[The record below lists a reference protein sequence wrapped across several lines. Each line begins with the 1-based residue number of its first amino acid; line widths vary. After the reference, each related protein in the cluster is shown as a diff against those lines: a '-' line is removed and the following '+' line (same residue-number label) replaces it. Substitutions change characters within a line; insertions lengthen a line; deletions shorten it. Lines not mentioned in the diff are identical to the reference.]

1 MSKKRVCVIA
11 FKPVRTTIHALRLIN
26 YLAPHY
32 ELTVVGHGEPDPG
45 WPPLAWR
52 PVPPQD
58 LVSQLVKLAWCAAG
72 RVLPACYEA
81 WFWGIERH
89 KLAYQH
95 ALASGADAYHANDW
109 EALPIAIEAARRT
122 GARVVFHMHEYG
134 EEERTESRVWRLTVG
149 PAARHFMRRY
159 ATDPAVPVDGSITV
173 CEPIAQRYRQELGL
187 RPVVVFNAPR
197 PVALPP
203 RAERA
208 EDGRVRLVHHG
219 YAKRSRGLHKLVQ
232 AVALA
237 DERFTL
243 DFMLVEDDRGY
254 VDELRALGQ
263 RLAPGRI
270 AFRAPV
276 APHQIVPT
284 VAEYAMGLYVL
295 TPTSY
300 NNLVNLPNKF
310 FEYVQAG
317 LALCVGPSPAMAEL
331 VERYGLGVCAPSFA
345 PADVA
350 ATLNRLTEPQLRAM
364 QGAAR
369 RAAAVLNAD
378 VEMAKV
384 VALYRRLLG
393 EEPAAVPGDQRGEP
407 EWVKGARP

>member
-1 MSKKRVCVIA
+1 VSRKRICVIT
-11 FKPVRTTIHALRLIN
+11 FKPVRRTVHVLRQID

-32 ELTVVGHGEPDPG
+32 QLTVIGHGEPDPA
-45 WPPLAWR
+45 WPPLAWHA
-52 PVPPQD
+52 VTKQD
-58 LVSQLVKLAWCAAG
+58 LISQLIKLAWCVPG

-81 WFWGIERH
+81 WFWGVERH

-95 ALASGADAYHANDW
+95 AVASGADAYHANDW
-109 EALPIAIEAARRT
+109 EALPVAVAAARRT
-122 GARVVFHMHEYG
+122 GARVVFHMHEYA
-134 EEERTESRVWRLTVG
+134 EEERTGSRVWRLLVG
-149 PAARHFMRRY
+149 PAIRYFMRRY
-159 ATDPAVPVDGSITV
+159 ATDPEVPVAASITV
-173 CEPIAQRYRQELGL
+173 CEPIAERYRRELGL
-187 RPVVVFNAPR
+187 RPIVVYNAPR

-203 RAERA
+203 PVDRA
-208 EDGRVRLVHHG
+208 DGGRIRLVHHG
-219 YAKRSRGLHKLVQ
+219 YAKRNRGLHELVR

-254 VDELRALGQ
+254 VDELRALGE

-276 APHQIVPT
+276 EPHEIVRT
-284 VAEYAMGLYVL
+284 VAEYAMGLCVIE
-295 TPTSY
+295 PTSY
-300 NNLVNLPNKF
+300 NQLMMLPNKL

-317 LALCVGPSPAMAEL
+317 LALCVGPSPAMTDL
-331 VERYGLGVCAPSFA
+331 VGRYGLGVCAPSFA

-350 ATLNRLTEPQLRAM
+350 ATLNRLTEPELRAM
-364 QGAAR
+364 QQAAR

-384 VALYRRLLG
+384 VALYGRLFDAG
-393 EEPAAVPGDQRGEP
+393 DEAVAGGAERQPAGVTR
-407 EWVKGARP
+407 